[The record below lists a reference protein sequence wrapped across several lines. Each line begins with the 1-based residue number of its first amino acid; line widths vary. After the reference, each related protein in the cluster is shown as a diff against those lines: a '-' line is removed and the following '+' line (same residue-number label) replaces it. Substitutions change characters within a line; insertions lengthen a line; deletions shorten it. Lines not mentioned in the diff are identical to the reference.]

1 MKVTDLTLFAPRCNF
16 YLHSLFDLKG
26 VNTCN
31 SRRKPVDYGA

>member
-1 MKVTDLTLFAPRCNF
+1 MKVTDLTLFAPDV
-16 YLHSLFDLKG
+16 SLFDLKG